1 MLNSEK
7 PGQLSKEQIDK
18 LFLELKLPLS
28 LAARGSPVD
37 IPCPYRGLHSPG
49 RDSRPSCRLWFETHP
64 HLHCFHAHCYEQ
76 LQELNTHLRLL
87 ITGTTD
93 FPLDAPGAKVTA
105 DYAYA
110 RTIAKKLPKIL
121 AKFRPREWPPNPIEM
136 DVPTFLQR
144 LGVFRKVDHI
154 WIGNERDSGQPKF
167 SAHFRTLEEWSKAP
181 PPRIWPFICGA
192 AFIPGSFSRS
202 AANIK
207 ALRTFILESDALS
220 GADTYAVA
228 RWVEEN
234 FTLPLLAMVH
244 SGNKSLHCYFEHP
257 GAEWVGLYRP
267 ALVEA
272 GFCAAS
278 LRSLVQPMRL
288 ANQVR
293 ANNQAIQHLLFLK
306 GDQPLRLENRYCGKP
321 PIESAKS

>member
-1 MLNSEK
+1 MPNKEQTEK
-7 PGQLSKEQIDK
+7 PAKLGGAQIEK
-18 LFLELKLPLS
+18 LFSELKLPIS

-37 IPCPYRGLHSPG
+37 IPCPFREIHSPR

-64 HLHCFHAHCYEQ
+64 HLHCFHVHCYES
-76 LQELNTHLRLL
+76 LQELNTYLRLS

-93 FPLDAPGAKVTA
+93 FPESAQREGFSG

-121 AKFRPREWPPNPIEM
+121 AKFRPASWPPNPIEM
-136 DVPTFLQR
+136 SVPLFLRR
-144 LGVFRKVDHI
+144 LSVFRRVDHI
-154 WIGNERDSGQPKF
+154 WIGNERDSGRPMF
-167 SAHFRTLEEWSKAP
+167 ATHFRTLTEWQKAP
-181 PPRIWPFICGA
+181 PPLNWSFTSGA
-192 AFIPGSFSRS
+192 AFVPGSFSRS

-207 ALRTFILESDALS
+207 SLRTLILESDALG

-228 RWVEEN
+228 RWVEEE
-234 FTLPLLAMVH
+234 FTLPLLALVH
-244 SGNKSLHCYFEHP
+244 SGNRSLHCYFEHP

-293 ANNQAIQHLLFLK
+293 ANNQAVQHLLW
-306 GDQPLRLENRYCGKP
+306 LRKTYT
-321 PIESAKS
+321 